1 MKHRR
6 HLDIADRMRGKPHLV
21 VQESSLF
28 HIPERLAEYD
38 SDLFVVRNKKNHR
51 YEIHSLANRG
61 NTHCITVPHEE
72 LDARAIEMFAKF
84 DQRKRSFK
92 SIMLEIDR
100 HNEAKKMREERHRRS
115 EINAMAREIR
125 PAVKRLAEEV
135 Y

>member
-51 YEIHSLANRG
+51 YEN
-61 NTHCITVPHEE
+61 P
-72 LDARAIEMFAKF
+72 FAGK
-84 DQRKRSFK
+84 QR
-92 SIMLEIDR
+92 
-100 HNEAKKMREERHRRS
+100 
-115 EINAMAREIR
+115 
-125 PAVKRLAEEV
+125 
-135 Y
+135 